1 VSEPARPDE
10 PVPAADE
17 PTPAEPSS
25 RKSTA
30 GALFV
35 GLGIFA
41 TKIFGI
47 VRQAF
52 IAKYLGATPAADAF
66 NAAARIP
73 NLLQNLFGEGALSA
87 SFIPI
92 YARLRAQR
100 EDREAGTVA
109 GGVLVTLALVVTILV
124 ILGILFTPQLLPVV
138 AGGFKGHTRAM
149 AITFVRILFP
159 GIGIFVISAWCLGV
173 LNSHRR
179 FFVSYAAPVAWSVV
193 MIAALIWY
201 GPRQPIEQL
210 ARTASWAF
218 VVGAV
223 AQVLVQIPS
232 VIGLVRRDLRIG
244 LHWSNENVRNVLRNF
259 VPVGLSRGIVQISSY
274 IDILISSFLPA
285 GTLSLLTY
293 ATTISYVPVSL
304 FGIGISAA
312 ELPEMASVLGS
323 TDERSR
329 QLRERLNAGLR
340 QIAYFVIPSAL
351 AMVAAGDLMA
361 AALFGHGRISTQG
374 TIFMWGILAGS
385 AVGLLASTSGRL
397 YSSTFYALHDTKTP
411 LKFACVRVALT
422 SILGYVF
429 AITVPRLLGIDAR
442 WGGAGLTI
450 SFGIAGWAEYLL
462 LRHGMNKRIGVT
474 GLAIA
479 LSTKLWGAALI
490 AGAVAFGLKLLV
502 VHLPSIVAAAIVLT
516 AFGLAYLGATTVLHV
531 PESKLL
537 LRKLRLV
544 R

>member
-1 VSEPARPDE
+1 VSDPARPDE

-17 PTPAEPSS
+17 PTPAEPD
-25 RKSTA
+25 RKKSPA

-35 GLGIFA
+35 ALGIFA
-41 TKIFGI
+41 TKLFGL

-52 IAKYLGATPAADAF
+52 IAKYLGATGAADAF
-66 NAAARIP
+66 NAATRIP

-87 SFIPI
+87 SFIPV

-109 GGVLVTLALVVTILV
+109 GGVLSTLALVLSVLV
-124 ILGILFTPQLLPVV
+124 ILGIVFTPQLLPIV
-138 AGGFKGHTRAM
+138 AGGFKGETRAL
-149 AITFVRILFP
+149 AISFVRIVFP
-159 GIGIFVISAWCLGV
+159 GIGIFVIGAWCLGV

-193 MIAALIWY
+193 MIAALVWY
-201 GPRQPIEQL
+201 GPRQPIAQL
-210 ARTASWAF
+210 ARTACWAF
-218 VVGAV
+218 VVGAI

-232 VIGLVRRDLRIG
+232 VVGLVRRDLRLG
-244 LHWSNENVRNVLRNF
+244 FHWSNENVRTVLRNF
-259 VPVGLSRGIVQISSY
+259 VPVGVSRGIVQISNY
-274 IDILISSFLPA
+274 VDILISSFLPA

-312 ELPEMASVLGS
+312 ELPEMSSVLGS
-323 TDERSR
+323 TDERAR
-329 QLRERLNAGLR
+329 QLRERLNQGLR

-351 AMVAAGDLMA
+351 AMVAAGDIMA
-361 AALFGHGRISTQG
+361 DALFGHGKVTHQG
-374 TIFMWGILAGS
+374 TIYMWGILAGS

-411 LKFACVRVALT
+411 LKFACIRVALT

-429 AITVPRLLGIDAR
+429 AIVVPRFLGIDPT
-442 WGGAGLTI
+442 WGAAGLTI
-450 SFGIAGWAEYLL
+450 SFGIAGWSEFML
-462 LRHGMNKRIGVT
+462 LRHGMNNRIGAT
-474 GLAIA
+474 GIPVS
-479 LSTKLWGAALI
+479 LSTKLWGSGLV
-490 AGAVAFGLKLLV
+490 AGVVAFGLKRV
-502 VHLPSIVAAAIVLT
+502 VHLPRIPEAVIVLG
-516 AFGLAYLGATTVLHV
+516 AFGLVYLAATSALHV
-531 PESKLL
+531 PESRLL
-537 LRKLRLV
+537 LRKLRLA